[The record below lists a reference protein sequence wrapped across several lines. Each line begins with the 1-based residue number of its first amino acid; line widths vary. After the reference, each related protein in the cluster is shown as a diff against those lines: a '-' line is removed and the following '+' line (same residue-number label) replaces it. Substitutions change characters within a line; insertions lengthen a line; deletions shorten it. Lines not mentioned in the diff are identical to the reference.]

1 MKGYIVTYNENLTR
15 KDITLI
21 NYYLFGR
28 IVNRRTQPKF
38 IERYYY
44 PGLFETTPYAKLANG
59 CYFTERI
66 VDNYEGRLLVYSAD
80 IILPTTAFRTAREHW
95 KNFITTKNY
104 RVHNF

>member
-1 MKGYIVTYNENLTR
+1 MKGYIISYRNELTR

-28 IVNRRTQPKF
+28 IVNRKTQPKI

-44 PGLFETTPYAKLANG
+44 PGLFETTPYARLANG

-66 VDNYEGRLLVYSAD
+66 VDDFEGRLKVYTAEVN
-80 IILPTTAFRTAREHW
+80 LPTELFQTARAHW
-95 KNFITTKNY
+95 KQFIAGKGY
-104 RVHNF
+104 RVKNF